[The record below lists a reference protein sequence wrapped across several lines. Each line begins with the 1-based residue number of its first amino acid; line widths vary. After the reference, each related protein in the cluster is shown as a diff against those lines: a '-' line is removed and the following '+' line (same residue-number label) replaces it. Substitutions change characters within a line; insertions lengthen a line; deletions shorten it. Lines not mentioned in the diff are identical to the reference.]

1 MGAEISIHA
10 LPNHDRII
18 HIDSIDANPFVYH
31 LASEYEDLPNERKV
45 NQKHAVVRE
54 YRIYSLGQGILIES
68 RKNASDTCTFKEHP
82 LILLG
87 SFYDI
92 EVCVEG
98 FHGDGTS
105 QFYSFLTKNVYCT
118 ATPPVLHLSD
128 LLLPDKMLEHS
139 PWTCEN
145 KTCNHLNYWSIPICK
160 GCSSHNMVETL
171 RQLTTVPL
179 LSIPLS
185 ATVAVLTCGKA
196 CVTEAPEDIVE
207 AITESTLVI
216 VHIALTPVLV
226 FETLTC
232 IVRHIPNNRGKSSAH
247 LIAIY
252 PYQNVCR
259 ELVKLTSAY
268 GIKIEIA
275 RKILNYYLLQQNLP
289 ALLPASKRPARGGLP
304 ALRAPLRVPAVHRVP
319 AALGGPVPQ
328 VTVALRVPATQGVV
342 AAADNA
348 DNADHTE

>member
-10 LPNHDRII
+10 LPDHDKRVQIEA
-18 HIDSIDANPFVYH
+18 IDENPIVYH
-31 LASEYEDLPNERKV
+31 LASEYDHLPNERKKD
-45 NQKHAVVRE
+45 KHAVVRE
-54 YRIYSLGQGILIES
+54 YRIYTVGQGILIES
-68 RKNASDTCTFKEHP
+68 RRYVRDTCTFKEH
-82 LILLG
+82 LAHG
-87 SFYDI
+87 SWYDI

-98 FHGDGTS
+98 FPGDGTS
-105 QFYSFLTKNVYCT
+105 QFYSFLTRGVYCT
-118 ATPPVLHLSD
+118 GTPPVLILSD

-139 PWTCEN
+139 AWTCTN
-145 KTCNHLNYWSIPICK
+145 KMCNHTNYSSIPICK
-160 GCSSHNMVETL
+160 GCSTHSVLERLH
-171 RQLTTVPL
+171 QLATYPL

-185 ATVAVLTCGKA
+185 ATIAVLTCGKA

-232 IVRHIPNNRGKSSAH
+232 IVRHIPNNRAKSSAQ

-259 ELVKLTSAY
+259 EIMQLTSAY

-275 RKILNYYLLQQNLP
+275 RKMLNYYLQQNLP
-289 ALLPASKRPARGGLP
+289 ALLPPSKRPACGALP
-304 ALRAPLRVPAVHRVP
+304 ALRAPLRVTAVHRIP
-319 AALGGPVPQ
+319 ATLRAPVPQ
-328 VTVALRVPATQGVV
+328 VTVALRVPVTQV
-342 AAADNA
+342 AAAAKNA
-348 DNADHTE
+348 DNAE